1 MKTTTKDLTKGTIW
15 KQLIAF
21 AIPLIWGNLFQLTYN
36 MVDSIVVGQFA
47 GQDALAAVGTS
58 DPIMNLLILGVTG
71 LCIGASVIMSNCFG
85 AGKTEELKHE
95 VGMTLLLVMGMSA
108 VILVG
113 GWIASEGI
121 LKLMQTP
128 IDILP
133 LAESYLHIIFVGM
146 PFTCLYNIYAAS
158 LRSVGDAKTPVYF
171 LVLSSVLNGAL
182 DVLFVAGLHMGVA
195 GAGLATVIA
204 EAVSAVLCV
213 IYVYFRVP
221 MLHLKKQH
229 FQLDKRLIWMTV
241 QYGGMSSLQQCSQ
254 PLGKLL
260 IQGAINTLGVG
271 AMAAFN
277 AVGKIEDFA
286 LVPGRSI
293 SNAMMTF
300 TAQNDGAKKPKRIK
314 DGFRS
319 GIMLEICY
327 AVFICAVLLL
337 FDKQLIGL
345 FGDSKQMLSEGSRY
359 FAVMAF
365 FYWLPGVTNAHQGF
379 LRGVGKMKMTLYGTL
394 TQITFRVIFTFLL
407 VPRIGLVGVGFA
419 CIAGWIAMLC
429 WQAPYCIHI
438 RKKMMTERKENYDLQ
453 G

>member
-1 MKTTTKDLTKGTIW
+1 MG
-15 KQLIAF
+15 
-21 AIPLIWGNLFQLTYN
+21 
-36 MVDSIVVGQFA
+36 
-47 GQDALAAVGTS
+47 
-58 DPIMNLLILGVTG
+58 G
-71 LCIGASVIMSNCFG
+71 L
-85 AGKTEELKHE
+85 
-95 VGMTLLLVMGMSA
+95 
-108 VILVG
+108 
-113 GWIASEGI
+113 IASEGI

-128 IDILP
+128 TDILP
-133 LAESYLHIIFVGM
+133 LAESYLHIIFIGM

-182 DVLFVAGLHMGVA
+182 DVLFVAGLHMGVV

-221 MLHLKKQH
+221 MLHLKKEH

-254 PLGKLL
+254 PLGKIL

-337 FDKQLIGL
+337 SL
-345 FGDSKQMLSEGSRY
+345 
-359 FAVMAF
+359 
-365 FYWLPGVTNAHQGF
+365 
-379 LRGVGKMKMTLYGTL
+379 
-394 TQITFRVIFTFLL
+394 
-407 VPRIGLVGVGFA
+407 
-419 CIAGWIAMLC
+419 
-429 WQAPYCIHI
+429 IHI
-438 RKKMMTERKENYDLQ
+438 
-453 G
+453 

>member
-1 MKTTTKDLTKGTIW
+1 MKTTTKDLTRGTIW

-58 DPIMNLLILGVTG
+58 DPVMNLLILGITG

-85 AGKTEELKHE
+85 AGKMEELKHE
-95 VGMTLLLVMGMSA
+95 VGMTLLLVMSLSA
-108 VILVG
+108 VILIG
-113 GWIASEGI
+113 GLIASEGV
-121 LKLMQTP
+121 LRLMQTP
-128 IDILP
+128 PEVLP
-133 LAESYLHIIFVGM
+133 AAVSYLHVIFIGM
-146 PFTCLYNIYAAS
+146 PFTCLYNIYAAA
-158 LRSVGDAKTPVYF
+158 LRSVGDAKTPVHF
-171 LVLSSVLNGAL
+171 LVLSSLLNIAL
-182 DVLFVAGLHMGVA
+182 DILFVAGFQMGTT

-204 EAVSAVLCV
+204 EGVSAVLCI

-221 MLHLKKQH
+221 ALHLKKEH
-229 FQLDKRLIWMTV
+229 FSPDRRLLRMTI

-260 IQGAINTLGVG
+260 IQGAINTLGSG

-277 AVGKIEDFA
+277 AIGKIEDFA

-300 TAQNDGAKKPKRIK
+300 TAQNDGAKKPKRIRG
-314 DGFRS
+314 GFRT
-319 GIMLEICY
+319 GIVLEIGY
-327 AVFICAVLLL
+327 WVLICAVI
-337 FDKQLIGL
+337 LIFGKSFLRL
-345 FGDSKQMLSEGSRY
+345 FGDEAQMLEEGTHY

-365 FYWLPGVTNAHQGF
+365 FYWLPGLTNAHQGF

-407 VPRIGLVGVGFA
+407 VPKIGLVGVGWA
-419 CIAGWIAMLC
+419 CVAGWVVMLG
-429 WQAPYCIHI
+429 WQAPYCIWLI
-438 RKKMMTERKENYDLQ
+438 KQRMQ
-453 G
+453 GTADK

>member
-1 MKTTTKDLTKGTIW
+1 
-15 KQLIAF
+15 
-21 AIPLIWGNLFQLTYN
+21 
-36 MVDSIVVGQFA
+36 
-47 GQDALAAVGTS
+47 
-58 DPIMNLLILGVTG
+58 
-71 LCIGASVIMSNCFG
+71 
-85 AGKTEELKHE
+85 
-95 VGMTLLLVMGMSA
+95 
-108 VILVG
+108 
-113 GWIASEGI
+113 
-121 LKLMQTP
+121 MQTP
-128 IDILP
+128 TDILP
-133 LAESYLHIIFVGM
+133 LAESYLHIIFIGM

-221 MLHLKKQH
+221 MLHLKKEH

-286 LVPGRSI
+286 LVPERSI